1 MYSHITKPG
10 IPVWKRKNS
19 FRGIISGTEP
29 VIEQE
34 RNVNSSKK
42 PITRKKKGKPCC
54 TDYYK
59 YISPLRIKQSL
70 ELTGEKLEK
79 REENR

>member
-10 IPVWKRKNS
+10 VPVWKRKNS
-19 FRGIISGTEP
+19 FRGTISGTEP

-42 PITRKKKGKPCC
+42 PITRKKKGSLVAQ
-54 TDYYK
+54 TTAN
-59 YISPLRIKQSL
+59 ISLLL
-70 ELTGEKLEK
+70 E
-79 REENR
+79 